1 MEIDEM
7 IETEVKELDVE
18 QVVQKV
24 NDTEPEVLSSSF
36 QWVKEETLVLVVRAN
51 CDVMENAS
59 NFDLCGKKMIDWV
72 LIATS
77 ACTQKVVDDENML
90 FQTILKFA
98 HEYKYIAVFYS
109 DTPLLQTSTF
119 LEIMKYFSAKKMNFL
134 PLQRGFVIKSDYV
147 ENYNNLLSAPFVDFG
162 IDDFY
167 VVNSAKA
174 FSYAHKK
181 LNKRILNFHKE
192 QGVILFG
199 EDSIFID
206 ADVQIESGV
215 VIYPNNYLK
224 GESYIGKNV
233 TLESGNYIFDTIV
246 CDNAFVI
253 QSYLEK
259 SKVPEGKTV
268 GPFEKLINQ
277 TL

>member
-18 QVVQKV
+18 TVVQKV

-51 CDVMENAS
+51 CDIMENAS

-77 ACTQKVVDDENML
+77 ACAQKIVDDENML
-90 FQTILKFA
+90 FQTLLKFA

-119 LEIMKYFSAKKMNFL
+119 LEVMKYFSAKKMNFL

-147 ENYNNLLSAPFVDFG
+147 ENYNNLLSAPFVGFG

-167 VVNSAKA
+167 VVNSAKS

-192 QGVILFG
+192 QGVILLG
-199 EDSIFID
+199 EESIFID

-277 TL
+277 TF